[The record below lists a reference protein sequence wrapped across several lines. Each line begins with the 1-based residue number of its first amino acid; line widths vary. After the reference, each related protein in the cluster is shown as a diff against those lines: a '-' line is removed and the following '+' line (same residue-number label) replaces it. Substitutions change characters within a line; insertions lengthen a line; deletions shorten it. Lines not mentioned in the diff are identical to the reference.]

1 MQETKDKLTYVAVA
15 VAVAA
20 AQNSSET
27 SNRVHTKGVLSYLP
41 QLQIEGNQFP

>member
-1 MQETKDKLTYVAVA
+1 MQETKDKLTYVA